1 MAEKEDTAHVE
12 DEVEIKKKEAYRV
25 GLGVFFL
32 LVVFSIGEYWLGAVA
47 SAWWAPILAIATLKA
62 VLVIRD
68 YMHIGRL
75 FTSEE
80 EAH

>member
-1 MAEKEDTAHVE
+1 MAEKEDTAQIE
-12 DEVEIKKKEAYRV
+12 DELEAKKRDAYRV

-32 LVVFSIGEYWLGAVA
+32 LVVFSIGEYWLGTIA

-62 VLVIRD
+62 VLVVRD

-75 FTSEE
+75 FANEE